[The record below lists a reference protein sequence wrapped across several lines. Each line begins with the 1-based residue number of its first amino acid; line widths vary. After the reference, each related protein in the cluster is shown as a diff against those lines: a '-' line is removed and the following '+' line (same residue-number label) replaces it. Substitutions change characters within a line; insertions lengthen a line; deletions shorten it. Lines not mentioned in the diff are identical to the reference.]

1 MSEDSD
7 SKPYHFPVLED
18 EEGATGC
25 RASTSCSAM
34 PRGASV
40 CSSMAQLHRL
50 GSYSQGGPDLGLP
63 SEGSDSSSQDPPTS
77 PHNHR
82 KNARSRSLPEEDVEM
97 KSSGSSGSGT
107 ESHGNES
114 HGNESHGN
122 ESHGHESVGSSNG
135 NSKDSALLESSESN
149 KSSNSHSPSP
159 PSSSNAFS
167 LLSSEQDN
175 PSTSGCS
182 SQESAKAKTQKE
194 VIKTLKELKLHLPAE
209 KRHNN
214 KSTTLN
220 TLKYALRCVKQ
231 VEANEEYYQLLMI
244 NDSQPSGLDVSS
256 YTIEEIDSIT
266 SEYTLKNN
274 DIFAVAVSLNTGR
287 IVYISDQAASILNC
301 KREVFKNS
309 KFVEFLTPQD
319 VSVFYS
325 FTTPYRLPSWSM
337 CTGAESSPSDCMQEK
352 SFFCRISGGKECEGD
367 LQYYP
372 FRMTPYL
379 MKVQDTVHA
388 EDQFCCLLLAERVHS
403 GYDAPRIPTDK
414 RIFTTTHTP
423 SCVFQDVDERAVPLL
438 GYLPQDL
445 IGTPVLL
452 HLHPSDRPIMLA
464 IHRKI
469 LQYAGQPFDH
479 SSIRF
484 CARNGEYIILDTSW
498 SSFVNPWSR
507 KVSFVIGRHKVRM
520 GPVNEDVFQPPV
532 SSVGEMK
539 TMDSDI
545 QEVTEQIHRLLL
557 QPVHNSGSSGYGS
570 LNRNDHLLSLTS
582 SSESLDNGS
591 GSKMQ
596 QEEEEVS
603 GKARPRTF
611 QEICKGI
618 HLQKSQE
625 QQTAKPD
632 SKKSNSKSAQK
643 TPAVVRPKDSAAPL
657 NWKETGVTME
667 ESRSLFQEEMAFN
680 DQTVYSYQQISCL
693 DSVVR
698 YLESCNVPITMK
710 RKCQS
715 SSNTTSSNSDDGKQ
729 KGSNSVQVSEEPA
742 LLKDQSG
749 LTALDGQDKKSSD
762 AATAVVG
769 TSLPLPVP
777 NKPESVVSI
786 TSQCSYSSTIVHVG
800 DKKPQPESEI
810 IEDVPGTVEMPESS
824 QNCGAPPS
832 AVSPPSQERESY
844 KKLGLTKQVLAAHTQ
859 KEEQAFLYRFKELRG
874 HTALKA
880 SCSQYLERR
889 REQTAPATSDAQPAA
904 RYCKHGGAGAEPNTR
919 RGTRNKKTKSKRAK
933 KTESSDSTV
942 SHHRQQLRPPLLN
955 HGLNPTSWSRSDT
968 SQSTFPMAYPSVMPG
983 YPLQVYPRAN
993 SVAPHTDATLPGF
1006 RDNQGTQ
1013 APPCPSSIHPPPY
1026 TAPMVTPIVALVLPN
1041 YIYPP
1046 MAPGPPPPQP
1056 MFHAQTGGFPTQ
1068 TQPFCQA
1075 AFPGQIPFVAPPSFS
1090 VPNQFNPL
1098 NHFAPQPGYLAPSFC
1113 FPPSVETPKAPVEGQ
1128 SRSSTPQSG
1137 GVGGP
1142 ASPPLFQSRCSSP
1155 LNLLELELSVD
1166 RQDSTA
1172 LSSGAQGNNAS
1183 EREKVASGN
1192 QTKEREL
1199 KQPSLSL
1206 LGPPGPLYCE
1216 GTPCVCRRLSWDKVC
1231 SRLRAY
1237 SKEASSRG
1245 DGNNSDV
1252 NSSSSDMLDIILH
1265 EDSCSGTGSATSG
1278 SMGSGSNGCGTSA
1291 SGTSNSGTSKSRTS
1305 GSGASASGTSG
1316 SGTGSNNSSKYFGS
1330 VDSSQNSQ
1338 KVNGHL
1344 SSSEGRP
1351 MEMEMEQN
1359 EHFKYALQDPLW
1371 LLMANTD
1378 EKVMMTYQLPSRDIQ
1393 RVLREDREKLRLLQ
1407 KSQPRFSEEQKKE
1420 LIEVHPWIKK
1430 GGLPKAIDVKVCSC
1444 CETTSEAAAA
1454 AAEDQPDLDIG
1465 DAETGEVGCQRK
1477 PREDTLNTVVIS
1489 CHGPSPGSI
1498 SQTQP
1503 ARQ

>member
-7 SKPYHFPVLED
+7 SKPYCFPILND
-18 EEGATGC
+18 QDGA
-25 RASTSCSAM
+25 SCSSM
-34 PRGASV
+34 PRGASG
-40 CSSMAQLHRL
+40 CSSIAQLHRM
-50 GSYSQGGPDLGLP
+50 GGYSQGGPDLGPP
-63 SEGSDSSSQDPPTS
+63 SEGSDSSGQDPPTS
-77 PHNHR
+77 SHNHR
-82 KNARSRSLPEEDVEM
+82 KNTRSRSLPEEDVEM

-107 ESHGNES
+107 ESHSNES
-114 HGNESHGN
+114 HGNESNGN
-122 ESHGHESVGSSNG
+122 ESHSHESLGSSNG

-194 VIKTLKELKLHLPAE
+194 VIKTLKDLKLHLPAE

-214 KSTTLN
+214 KSSTLN
-220 TLKYALRCVKQ
+220 ALKYALRCVKQ

-274 DIFAVAVSLNTGR
+274 DIFAVAVSLITGR

-301 KREVFKNS
+301 KRDVFKNS

-319 VSVFYS
+319 VGVFYS

-337 CTGAESSPSDCMQEK
+337 CTGAESSPPDCMQEK

-423 SCVFQDVDERAVPLL
+423 GCVFQDVDERAVPLL

-452 HLHPSDRPIMLA
+452 HLHPNDRPIMLA

-484 CARNGEYIILDTSW
+484 LARNGEYIMVDTSW

-520 GPVNEDVFQPPV
+520 GPVNEDVFVAPV
-532 SSVGEMK
+532 SPVGEMK
-539 TMDSDI
+539 TSDSDI
-545 QEVTEQIHRLLL
+545 QEITEQIHRLLL
-557 QPVHNSGSSGYGS
+557 QPVHNSGSSGYDS
-570 LNRNDHLLSLTS
+570 LNSNDHLLAMSS
-582 SSESLDNGS
+582 SSESLNN
-591 GSKMQ
+591 KMRRE
-596 QEEEEVS
+596 EEEEVS
-603 GKARPRTF
+603 SKARPRTF

-625 QQTAKPD
+625 QQTTKPD
-632 SKKSNSKSAQK
+632 YKKKSVQKS
-643 TPAVVRPKDSAAPL
+643 PAVVRPKHSAAPR
-657 NWKETGVTME
+657 NRRETRSTME
-667 ESRSLFQEEMAFN
+667 ESSASFQEELTFN
-680 DQTVYSYQQISCL
+680 DQSVYSYQQISCL
-693 DSVVR
+693 DSVIR
-698 YLESCNVPITMK
+698 YLESCNVPLTMK

-715 SSNTTSSNSDDGKQ
+715 SSNTTSSNSDEDKQ
-729 KGSNSVQVSEEPA
+729 KGSNNMQVSEEPA
-742 LLKDQSG
+742 LLNDQSG
-749 LTALDGQDKKSSD
+749 LSALDDRDKKSSD

-769 TSLPLPVP
+769 SSLPLPVP

-810 IEDVPGTVEMPESS
+810 IEDVPGKGDTAESL
-824 QNCGAPPS
+824 QTTGAPPC
-832 AVSPPSQERESY
+832 ALLPPSQERESY
-844 KKLGLTKQVLAAHTQ
+844 KKLGLTKQVLAAHTH

-874 HTALKA
+874 LSKLKPN
-880 SCSQYLERR
+880 CPHYLERHR
-889 REQTAPATSDAQPAA
+889 QQMASDAVPAA
-904 RYCKHGGAGAEPNTR
+904 RSCMQGGPGAETTTR
-919 RGTRNKKTKSKRAK
+919 RGTRNKKSKSKRAK
-933 KTESSDSTV
+933 HFESSDSTV
-942 SHHRQQLRPPLLN
+942 SHHRQQQLRPPLLN
-955 HGLNPTSWSRSDT
+955 HGLNQTSWSPSDT
-968 SQSTFPMAYPSVMPG
+968 SQSTFPIAYPAVMPG
-983 YPLQVYPRAN
+983 YPLQVYPRAT
-993 SVAPHTDATLPGF
+993 SMATRTDASPTGF
-1006 RDNQGTQ
+1006 GDNQGTQ
-1013 APPCPSSIHPPPY
+1013 SPPCPPSMHPAPY
-1026 TAPMVTPIVALVLPN
+1026 TAPMVTPVVALVLPN
-1041 YIYPP
+1041 YMYSS
-1046 MAPGPPPPQP
+1046 MAPGPTPPQP
-1056 MFHAQTGGFPTQ
+1056 VYHAETGCFPTQ
-1068 TQPFCQA
+1068 PFGQA
-1075 AFPGQIPFVAPPSFS
+1075 AFPGHGIFTAQPSFGFQ
-1090 VPNQFNPL
+1090 NQFNSQ
-1098 NHFAPQPGYLAPSFC
+1098 NHFAPPAGYLTPSYYLAPS
-1113 FPPSVETPKAPVEGQ
+1113 SETPVAPVEGQ
-1128 SRSSTPQSG
+1128 SRPSTPQSG
-1137 GVGGP
+1137 RCVGQ
-1142 ASPPLFQSRCSSP
+1142 ASPPLFQSSCSSP

-1166 RQDSTA
+1166 RQDSTV
-1172 LSSGAQGNNAS
+1172 LPSGGQGNNTA
-1183 EREKVASGN
+1183 EREKGASGN
-1192 QTKEREL
+1192 QAKEREL

-1216 GTPCVCRRLSWDKVC
+1216 GTPCVCERFSWDKVF

-1245 DGNNSDV
+1245 DENNSDA
-1252 NSSSSDMLDIILH
+1252 NSLSSDMLDIILH

-1278 SMGSGSNGCGTSA
+1278 SMGSASNGCGTSA
-1291 SGTSNSGTSKSRTS
+1291 SGTSNCGTSKSRTS
-1305 GSGASASGTSG
+1305 ASGASASGTSG
-1316 SGTGSNNSSKYFGS
+1316 SRTGSNNSSKYFGS

-1338 KVNGHL
+1338 KVKGHL
-1344 SSSEGRP
+1344 SSSDGRP
-1351 MEMEMEQN
+1351 MEMEQS
-1359 EHFKYALQDPLW
+1359 EHSVKYVPQDPLW
-1371 LLMANTD
+1371 LLMDSTD
-1378 EKVMMTYQLPSRDIQ
+1378 NKVLMTYQLPSRDIQ
-1393 RVLREDREKLRLLQ
+1393 RVLREDREKLRLLH

-1420 LIEVHPWIKK
+1420 LIDVHPWIKK
-1430 GGLPKAIDVKVCSC
+1430 GGLPKAIDIKVCSC
-1444 CETTSEAAAA
+1444 CDSASQETLAAVATA
-1454 AAEDQPDLDIG
+1454 LDDQPDLDMI
-1465 DAETGEVGCQRK
+1465 DTEAGEVGDERRTGEE
-1477 PREDTLNTVVIS
+1477 P
-1489 CHGPSPGSI
+1489 
-1498 SQTQP
+1498 
-1503 ARQ
+1503 

>member
-7 SKPYHFPVLED
+7 FKPYCFPGLED
-18 EEGATGC
+18 QDGASGC
-25 RASTSCSAM
+25 RA
-34 PRGASV
+34 
-40 CSSMAQLHRL
+40 SMAQLHRM
-50 GSYSQGGPDLGLP
+50 GAFSQGRPDLGLP
-63 SEGSDSSSQDPPTS
+63 SEGSDSSGQDRPAS
-77 PHNHR
+77 PDNHR
-82 KNARSRSLPEEDVEM
+82 KNPRSRSLPEEDVEM

-122 ESHGHESVGSSNG
+122 DSNGHESMGSSTS

-182 SQESAKAKTQKE
+182 SEESAKAKTQKE
-194 VIKTLKELKLHLPAE
+194 VIKTLKELKLHLPAD

-256 YTIEEIDSIT
+256 YTMEEIDSIT

-274 DIFAVAVSLNTGR
+274 DMFAVAVSLITGR

-301 KREVFKNS
+301 KRDVFRNT

-337 CTGAESSPSDCMQEK
+337 CTGAESSPPDCMQEK

-379 MKVQDTVHA
+379 MKVQDTVHT

-414 RIFTTTHTP
+414 RIFTTTHSP

-438 GYLPQDL
+438 GYLPQEL
-445 IGTPVLL
+445 IGTPVLS

-520 GPVNEDVFQPPV
+520 GPVNEDIFMGPV
-532 SSVGEMK
+532 SGVREVK
-539 TMDSDI
+539 TMDSDV
-545 QEVTEQIHRLLL
+545 QEITEQIHRLLL

-570 LNRNDHLLSLTS
+570 LHSNDHFLDLGS
-582 SSESLDNGS
+582 SNESLS
-591 GSKMQ
+591 YSKMH
-596 QEEEEVS
+596 QEEEEMR

-618 HLQKSQE
+618 HLQKREE
-625 QQTAKPD
+625 QQT
-632 SKKSNSKSAQK
+632 KKSQ
-643 TPAVVRPKDSAAPL
+643 AVVRPKESTAPVNWREAGSA
-657 NWKETGVTME
+657 ME
-667 ESRSLFQEEMAFN
+667 ESRASFQEDLAFN

-693 DSVVR
+693 DSVIR

-715 SSNTTSSNSDDGKQ
+715 LSNTTSSNSDEDKQ
-729 KGSNSVQVSEEPA
+729 KGSSSMQVSNEPS

-749 LTALDGQDKKSSD
+749 LSALDDQEKKSTD

-769 TSLPLPVP
+769 TSRPLPVP

-800 DKKPQPESEI
+800 DKKPQPES
-810 IEDVPGTVEMPESS
+810 GTVT
-824 QNCGAPPS
+824 QNLVPPPC
-832 AVSPPSQERESY
+832 AFSPPSQERECY

-859 KEEQAFLYRFKELRG
+859 KEEQAFLCRFRELRKLSPLE
-874 HTALKA
+874 AN
-880 SCSQYLERR
+880 CSEYLERQK
-889 REQTAPATSDAQPAA
+889 EQIGSDVAPAVRPKQ
-904 RYCKHGGAGAEPNTR
+904 GGVFAEPTTR
-919 RGTRNKKTKSKRAK
+919 RSTRNKKTKSKRAK
-933 KTESSDSTV
+933 QVESSDSTA
-942 SHHRQQLRPPLLN
+942 SHHGPQLQRPPFPNYSLN
-955 HGLNPTSWSRSDT
+955 QTSWSPSEA
-968 SQSTFPMAYPSVMPG
+968 SQSAFPVAYPTVMPG
-983 YPLQVYPRAN
+983 YPLQVYPRAE
-993 SVAPHTDATLPGF
+993 SIAPRTDGTTQDF
-1006 RDNQGTQ
+1006 RDSQGAQ
-1013 APPCPSSIHPPPY
+1013 ATPGPSSIHSAPY
-1026 TAPMVTPIVALVLPN
+1026 TSPMVTPIVALVLPN
-1041 YIYPP
+1041 YLYPI
-1046 MAPGPPPPQP
+1046 MGPGPPPQQP
-1056 MFHAQTGGFPTQ
+1056 VYQAETGVFPTQ
-1068 TQPFCQA
+1068 TLPFAQA
-1075 AFPGQIPFVAPPSFS
+1075 AFPFPPSFS
-1090 VPNQFNPL
+1090 GQTQFNTQSNFTP
-1098 NHFAPQPGYLAPSFC
+1098 PQAAGTSTPSFC
-1113 FPPSVETPKAPVEGQ
+1113 FPPSSETPKPSVEGQ

-1137 GVGGP
+1137 GAEGQ
-1142 ASPPLFQSRCSSP
+1142 ASPRLFQSRCSSP
-1155 LNLLELELSVD
+1155 LNLLELELNVD
-1166 RQDSTA
+1166 RQDGAMLPSGGRGNTA
-1172 LSSGAQGNNAS
+1172 A
-1183 EREKVASGN
+1183 EREQA
-1192 QTKEREL
+1192 
-1199 KQPSLSL
+1199 
-1206 LGPPGPLYCE
+1206 
-1216 GTPCVCRRLSWDKVC
+1216 
-1231 SRLRAY
+1231 
-1237 SKEASSRG
+1237 
-1245 DGNNSDV
+1245 
-1252 NSSSSDMLDIILH
+1252 
-1265 EDSCSGTGSATSG
+1265 
-1278 SMGSGSNGCGTSA
+1278 
-1291 SGTSNSGTSKSRTS
+1291 
-1305 GSGASASGTSG
+1305 ASAKST
-1316 SGTGSNNSSKYFGS
+1316 NSSKYFGS
-1330 VDSSQNSQ
+1330 VDSSQHSQ
-1338 KVNGHL
+1338 KVKGHL
-1344 SSSEGRP
+1344 SGRDGRHGG
-1351 MEMEMEQN
+1351 MEQSD
-1359 EHFKYALQDPLW
+1359 HITKYVLQDPLW

-1378 EKVMMTYQLPSRDIQ
+1378 EKVMMTYQLPSRDIEK
-1393 RVLREDREKLRLLQ
+1393 VLREDKEKLRLLQ

-1430 GGLPKAIDVKVCSC
+1430 GGLPKAIDIKV
-1444 CETTSEAAAA
+1444 E
-1454 AAEDQPDLDIG
+1454 
-1465 DAETGEVGCQRK
+1465 
-1477 PREDTLNTVVIS
+1477 LNT
-1489 CHGPSPGSI
+1489 PSRSDIHTVNVNIIPHLHLNMFF
-1498 SQTQP
+1498 P
-1503 ARQ
+1503 DVLLL